1 MSSRKR
7 KQREPAKMLS
17 LNIGENDPVG
27 NQLVSIEMDQ
37 VARTK
42 FRKAKPSRKESIDRI
57 FGDMVKVDASNEVAA
72 EKARQLMGLPKPR
85 KSMLPT
91 GLSPLAL
98 SPNDEAP
105 GRHHASRK
113 MSFSPGAR
121 LPQPG
126 FETEVDDVIL
136 K

>member
-1 MSSRKR
+1 MSLRK
-7 KQREPAKMLS
+7 KKHSREPAKMLS

-37 VARTK
+37 VARMK

-72 EKARQLMGLPKPR
+72 EKARRLMGIPKPR
-85 KSMLPT
+85 KSMLPP
-91 GLSPLAL
+91 GRSPLAGDDPADRAH
-98 SPNDEAP
+98 S
-105 GRHHASRK
+105 HSSRK

-121 LPQPG
+121 FPPPG
-126 FETEVDDVIL
+126 FDSEVDDVIL